1 MGQMDKTITVVIAD
15 DHMIV
20 RDGLRSLLERQ
31 PDMEV
36 VAEADNGRMALK
48 LVKELSPDVVI
59 MDIGMRELNGIDATR
74 QIVKMS
80 PGVKVLALS
89 MYSDK
94 RFIKGMFKAGASGYM
109 LKDSA
114 FNELADAIRVIVKG
128 KIYISP
134 SVANIVTEDYLKQ
147 SPESDRSTRSLL
159 TSRELEVLQ
168 LLVEGMST
176 KQIAS
181 SLRLSIK
188 TIESHRSRV
197 MKKINV
203 NNIADLT
210 KYAIREGIISL

>member
-1 MGQMDKTITVVIAD
+1 MDKTLKVIIAD

-36 VAEADNGRMALK
+36 VAEAENGRMALK

-94 RFIKGMFKAGASGYM
+94 RFIKGMLKAGASGYM

-114 FNELADAIRVIVKG
+114 FKELIDAIRIIVEN

-134 SVANIVTEDYLKQ
+134 SVANIITEDYLKQ
-147 SPESDRSTRSLL
+147 SPESDGSTRSLL
-159 TSRELEVLQ
+159 SSRELEVLQ

-188 TIESHRSRV
+188 TIESHRSRI
-197 MKKINV
+197 MKKIDI

-210 KYAIREGIISL
+210 RYAIREGIISP

>member
-1 MGQMDKTITVVIAD
+1 MDKTLKVIIAD

-36 VAEADNGRMALK
+36 VAEADNGRIALK

-94 RFIKGMFKAGASGYM
+94 RFIKGMLKAGASGYM

-114 FNELADAIRVIVKG
+114 FKELIDAIRVIVEN

-134 SVANIVTEDYLKQ
+134 SVANIITEDYLKQ
-147 SPESDRSTRSLL
+147 SPESDGSTRSLL
-159 TSRELEVLQ
+159 SSRELEVLQ

-188 TIESHRSRV
+188 TIESHRSRI
-197 MKKINV
+197 MKKIDV

-210 KYAIREGIISL
+210 RYAIREGINSP